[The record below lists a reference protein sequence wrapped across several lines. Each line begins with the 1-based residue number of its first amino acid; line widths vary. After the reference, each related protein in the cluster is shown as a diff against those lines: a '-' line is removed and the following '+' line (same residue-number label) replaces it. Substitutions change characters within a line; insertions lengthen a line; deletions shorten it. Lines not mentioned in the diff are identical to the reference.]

1 AGKGISS
8 PGRHWAW
15 MLKSAAFVSYGSD
28 QKQWDSSGFNSGI
41 FLFRMLSAGFLT
53 AVPATEYQNPAVNP

>member
-1 AGKGISS
+1 
-8 PGRHWAW
+8 

-41 FLFRMLSAGFLT
+41 FFIPDA
-53 AVPATEYQNPAVNP
+53 